1 MKLIHIRQ
9 DYSKLKL
16 VLHIAFIFML
26 LQASPISAQRVESGV
41 PALRERLFYGGSLGL
56 QFGGITDIQLS
67 PVVGFW
73 LLPRL
78 SVAIGPNYRFYKDYA
93 GRTDIIGGSAYSQ
106 IVLIQDFNNLIPLGM
121 HYGIFLQAEDE
132 LLSLESL
139 YWKFPPVKSDRFYV
153 NTPMAGAGL
162 SQPLGRR
169 TSLNMV
175 VLWALTESEYP
186 IYSNPEIRIS
196 IIF

>member
-1 MKLIHIRQ
+1 MKLIHIGH
-9 DYSKLKL
+9 DYRKQKI
-16 VLHIAFIFML
+16 VLYIAFIFIL
-26 LQASPISAQRVESGV
+26 LQASPISAQRVERDA
-41 PALRERLFYGGSLGL
+41 PALKERLFYGGSLGL

-106 IVLIQDFNNLIPLGM
+106 IVIIQDLNNLIPLGM

-169 TSLNMV
+169 ASLNLV
-175 VLWALTESEYP
+175 VLWALTESGYP
-186 IYSNPEIRIS
+186 IYSNPEIRVS
-196 IIF
+196 LIF

>member
-1 MKLIHIRQ
+1 MKLIHIGHDNR
-9 DYSKLKL
+9 KIKI
-16 VLHIAFIFML
+16 VLYIAFIFIL
-26 LQASPISAQRVESGV
+26 LQASPISAQRVESDA
-41 PALRERLFYGGSLGL
+41 PALKERLFYGGSLGL

-106 IVLIQDFNNLIPLGM
+106 IVIIQDLNNLIPLGM

-169 TSLNMV
+169 ASLNLV
-175 VLWALTESEYP
+175 VLWALTESGYP
-186 IYSNPEIRIS
+186 IYSNPEIRVS
-196 IIF
+196 LIF